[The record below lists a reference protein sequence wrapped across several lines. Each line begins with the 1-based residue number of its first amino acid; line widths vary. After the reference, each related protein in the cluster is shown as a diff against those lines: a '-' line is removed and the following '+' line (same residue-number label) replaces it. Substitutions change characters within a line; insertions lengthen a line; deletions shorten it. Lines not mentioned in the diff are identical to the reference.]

1 MSGKLGE
8 MEARIGA
15 THQLEAV
22 VGAMRGI
29 AAARSRDAHAR
40 LAGIRACAAA
50 AGAAIGDVLAFDP
63 SSASPTATKADDGA
77 EVCIVIGAEQGF
89 VGGLNDR
96 IADVAL
102 RCPLAC
108 PRACPREWLLVGAR
122 LASVCA
128 GRGIAQAWS
137 APMAAHPE
145 AVPHLA
151 ARVSDALYARL
162 ADGEHATRVTLTHA
176 LPGESRLRIVQR
188 TLIPFDFARFHVT
201 PRALPPLVNVA
212 PARLLSGLVGLY
224 VAFEL
229 CEALML
235 AFAAEN
241 EARVRAMLAARTNVQ
256 QRLASLSQQY
266 RALRQDEIT
275 SEIVEL
281 ATGRQAAQRANASM

>member
-8 MEARIGA
+8 IEARIAA

-29 AAARSRDAHAR
+29 AAARSHDAHAK

-63 SSASPTATKADDGA
+63 SGASARAANADDGP
-77 EVCIVIGAEQGF
+77 EVCVVIGAEQGF

-96 IADVAL
+96 IAEEAL
-102 RCPLAC
+102 GGA
-108 PRACPREWLLVGAR
+108 RERVRHWLLVGTR
-122 LASVCA
+122 LVNACA
-128 GRGIAQAWS
+128 ERGLTGTWS
-137 APMAAHPE
+137 APMAAHP
-145 AVPHLA
+145 AGVPHLA

-162 ADGEHATRVTLTHA
+162 ADGERATRVTVTHA
-176 LPGESRLRIVQR
+176 LPGESRMRIVQR

-212 PARLLSGLVGLY
+212 PARLLAGLVELY
-224 VAFEL
+224 VSLEL

-235 AFAAEN
+235 SFAAEN
-241 EARVRAMLAARTNVQ
+241 EARVRAMLAARSNVRE
-256 QRLASLSQQY
+256 RLAGLSQQY
-266 RALRQDEIT
+266 RAMRQDEIT

-281 ATGRQAAQRANASM
+281 STGREATQRAMI

>member
-8 MEARIGA
+8 IEARIGA

-29 AAARSRDAHAR
+29 AAARSHDAHAR

-50 AGAAIGDVLAFDP
+50 AGAAIGDVLAFSP
-63 SSASPTATKADDGA
+63 SGAPTGTMKEDDERA
-77 EVCIVIGAEQGF
+77 EVRIVIGAEQGF

-96 IADVAL
+96 IAEAAL
-102 RCPLAC
+102 RP
-108 PRACPREWLLVGAR
+108 PRGLPGHCLLVGTR
-122 LASVCA
+122 LVSACA
-128 GRGIAQAWS
+128 ERGLVKAWS
-137 APMAAHPE
+137 APMAAHPA

-151 ARVSDALYARL
+151 SRVSDALYARL
-162 ADGEHATRVTLTHA
+162 ADGARATRVTVTHA
-176 LPGESRLRIVQR
+176 LPGESRLRIAQR

-201 PRALPPLVNVA
+201 PRALPPLVNV
-212 PARLLSGLVGLY
+212 PPVRLLARLVELY
-224 VAFEL
+224 VSLEL

-256 QRLASLSQQY
+256 ARLASLSQQY
-266 RALRQDEIT
+266 RAMRQDEIT
-275 SEIVEL
+275 AEIVEL
-281 ATGRQAAQRANASM
+281 TTGRQAARRAMD

>member
-8 MEARIGA
+8 IEARIGA

-50 AGAAIGDVLAFDP
+50 AGTAIGDVLAFDP
-63 SSASPTATKADDGA
+63 SSASTKTMKEDDGA

-96 IADVAL
+96 IADAAMH
-102 RCPLAC
+102 RPGE
-108 PRACPREWLLVGAR
+108 RDSQWLLVGTR
-122 LASVCA
+122 LVSACA
-128 GRGIAQAWS
+128 ERGLAEGWS
-137 APMAAHPE
+137 APMAAHPA

-151 ARVSDALYARL
+151 ARVSDALCARL
-162 ADGEHATRVTLTHA
+162 ADGERATRVMVTHA
-176 LPGESRLRIVQR
+176 LPGESRLRVAQR

-201 PRALPPLVNVA
+201 PRALPPLVNMP
-212 PARLLSGLVGLY
+212 PARLLARLVELY
-224 VAFEL
+224 VSLEL

-256 QRLASLSQQY
+256 ERLSSLSQQY
-266 RALRQDEIT
+266 RAMRQDEVT
-275 SEIVEL
+275 AEIVEL
-281 ATGRQAAQRANASM
+281 TTARAAARRAMD

>member
-8 MEARIGA
+8 IEARIGA

-22 VGAMRGI
+22 VGAMRAI
-29 AAARSRDAHAR
+29 AAARARDAHAR

-50 AGAAIGDVLAFDP
+50 TGAAIGDVLAFDP
-63 SSASPTATKADDGA
+63 SSASTSATQADEGA

-96 IADVAL
+96 IADEAL
-102 RCPLAC
+102 RRPLAC
-108 PRACPREWLLVGAR
+108 PRHWLLVGTR
-122 LASVCA
+122 LASACA
-128 GRGIAQAWS
+128 ERGMGEAWS
-137 APMAAHPE
+137 VPMAAHPA

-162 ADGEHATRVTLTHA
+162 ADGERATRVTLTHA

-188 TLIPFDFARFHVT
+188 TLIPFDFARFEVT

-224 VAFEL
+224 VSFEL

-241 EARVRAMLAARTNVQ
+241 EARVRAMLAARTNVR
-256 QRLASLSQQY
+256 QRLDTLSQQY
-266 RALRQDEIT
+266 RAMRQDEIT

-281 ATGRQAAQRANASM
+281 TTGREAAQRTRD

>member
-8 MEARIGA
+8 IEARIGA

-22 VGAMRGI
+22 VGAMRAI
-29 AAARSRDAHAR
+29 AAARARDAHAR

-63 SSASPTATKADDGA
+63 SSASTSATHADEGA

-96 IADVAL
+96 IADEAL
-102 RCPLAC
+102 RRRLAC
-108 PRACPREWLLVGAR
+108 PRHWLLVGTR
-122 LASVCA
+122 LASACA
-128 GRGIAQAWS
+128 ERGMGEAWS
-137 APMAAHPE
+137 VPMAAHPA

-162 ADGEHATRVTLTHA
+162 ADGERATRVTLTHA

-188 TLIPFDFARFHVT
+188 TLIPFDFARFEVT

-224 VAFEL
+224 VSFEL

-241 EARVRAMLAARTNVQ
+241 EARVRAMLAARTNVR
-256 QRLASLSQQY
+256 QRLDTLSQQY
-266 RALRQDEIT
+266 RAMRQDEIT

-281 ATGRQAAQRANASM
+281 TTGREYAQRTRD